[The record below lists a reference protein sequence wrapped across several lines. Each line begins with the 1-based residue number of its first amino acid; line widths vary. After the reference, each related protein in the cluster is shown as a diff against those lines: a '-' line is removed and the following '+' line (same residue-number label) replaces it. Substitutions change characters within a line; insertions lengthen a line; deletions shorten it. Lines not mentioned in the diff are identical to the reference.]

1 MPYLLQE
8 KCLKKNSKERI
19 LLFYRNAAAPPA
31 AAFLFLPV
39 LSVEINLEAKQHIEE
54 INKQLV
60 IRGTSPNTQLIRLAG
75 DVFFIGPVLMY
86 AGIRKSDMP
95 IVLRVIIT
103 GIGAATIY
111 YNLKN
116 FIQVEKIIHEL
127 KKLEETKNESP
138 RK

>member
-1 MPYLLQE
+1 MGEFYFFIVKPLHTLQ
-8 KCLKKNSKERI
+8 R
-19 LLFYRNAAAPPA
+19 LFYFSLMDTAK
-31 AAFLFLPV
+31 
-39 LSVEINLEAKQHIEE
+39 AKQHIEE

-95 IVLRVIIT
+95 IVLRVIIC

-116 FIQVEKIIHEL
+116 FIQVEKIIHDL
-127 KKLEETKNESP
+127 KKLEETKDESP